1 MRPDF
6 LKKVYLSGAFQCRM
20 GRGMERGGKKKGGR
34 ERGNERGIMGRKG
47 KAVILLFFVPVKSY
61 TAFSKSGDF

>member
-20 GRGMERGGKKKGGR
+20 ERGRKGNGKGREKKGGR

-47 KAVILLFFVPVKSY
+47 KAVILLFLCQ
-61 TAFSKSGDF
+61 